1 MNSSHPINC
10 PTEYHGL
17 CKALWVPG
25 DSRVS
30 GFWLETASLRRGRC
44 QNREGLTINSGAW
57 HKLESNEH
65 WASGSSGTAA
75 QKCQVAARGRQ
86 SSKSQTPSKASLTTD
101 TASQDGKSR
110 QSLQSFNG
118 APTNPPQKGSAG
130 SGQTKQGHRRQLVPL
145 DADPGL
151 TVSVGKTS

>member
-1 MNSSHPINC
+1 MNSSHPVNC
-10 PTEYHGL
+10 PTEYHVL

-65 WASGSSGTAA
+65 RASGSSGTASP
-75 QKCQVAARGRQ
+75 KCQVAARGRQ
-86 SSKSQTPSKASLTTD
+86 SSESHLKHSLSPPPTPPART
-101 TASQDGKSR
+101 
-110 QSLQSFNG
+110 SLQSFNG
-118 APTNPPQKGSAG
+118 APTNPPRKGSAG
-130 SGQTKQGHRRQLVPL
+130 SGQTKQGHRRQLVL
-145 DADPGL
+145 QDADPGL
-151 TVSVGKTS
+151 TAPVGKTS